1 MTVHPMHTVY
11 WQFYMSTHN
20 DLKARVDAVVDGA
33 TVSNG
38 DDTVLSKVDVGTTL
52 SEIYSH
58 LTIDPKDTD
67 LDEKAR
73 VRLASHMMRELDA
86 DLDRFEVQPAI

>member
-1 MTVHPMHTVY
+1 MRTVY
-11 WQFYMSTHN
+11 WQFYMSTH
-20 DLKARVDAVVDGA
+20 DGLKARVDTIADGA

-38 DDTVLSKVDVGTTL
+38 DASVLSKGDVEMTL

-58 LTIDPKDTD
+58 LTIDPKNTD

-86 DLDRFEVQPAI
+86 DLDKFEV